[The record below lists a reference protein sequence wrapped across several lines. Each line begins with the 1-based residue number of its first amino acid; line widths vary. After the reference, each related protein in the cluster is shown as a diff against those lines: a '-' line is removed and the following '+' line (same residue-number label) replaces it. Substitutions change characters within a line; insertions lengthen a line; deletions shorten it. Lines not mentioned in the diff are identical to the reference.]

1 MTLTPEQELLIC
13 CSRLR
18 LDPACSLRV
27 RGLLESPLDF
37 DALLRSARMHGV
49 LPLLGR
55 HLLGEAGE
63 ALAPSERGCLE
74 HAVREIAARN
84 ALLAA
89 ELVRVVTLLAAAG
102 ILAVPFKGPV
112 AAIAAYGNVALR
124 QFSDLDVLVRV
135 EEVDAAASVLIDA
148 GYRALDAERDGPILR
163 RVGYYRG
170 LVHTGFGVVIELHWR
185 FGPAWFNFPLD
196 LSHLDARLTRLSV
209 GGVDLPVLGPEDT
222 LLVSCAH
229 GTRHLWARLE
239 WICLVAEFVRKRDAI
254 DWRALAA
261 RATAVG
267 GRRMVGLGLLLA
279 RDVLSLSMPAEAER
293 YFVGENG
300 TASLATELGAR
311 LFERNSHALRPLE
324 IAIDILRARERTADR
339 FHHVIGLAFDPTISE
354 VTILKLPKP
363 LTWLYHLVRPLRLVW
378 RYGVVVAARWVGRL
392 PCA

>member
-74 HAVREIAARN
+74 HAVREIAAWN

-239 WICLVAEFVRKRDAI
+239 WICQVREQVQRDGV
-254 DWRALAA
+254 DWTGLAA

-267 GRRMVGLGLLLA
+267 ARRMVGLGLRLA
-279 RDVLSLSMPAEAER
+279 QDVVGLAVPGEAER
-293 YFVGENG
+293 RFTTDPAVR
-300 TASLATELGAR
+300 SLAADLKTR
-311 LFERNSHALRPLE
+311 LFQRDGLALRPRE
-324 IAIDILRARERTADR
+324 IGTDILRARERPADR
-339 FHHVIGLAFDPTISE
+339 LRHVIGLTLQPTIGE
-354 VTILKLPKP
+354 VKSFRLPRR
-363 LTWLYHLVRPLRLVW
+363 LGWLYHLARPARLAW
-378 RYGVVVAARWVGRL
+378 RYGAVAAVRRVTRL
-392 PCA
+392 GAK

>member
-1 MTLTPEQELLIC
+1 VTLTPEQELLIC

-74 HAVREIAARN
+74 HAVREIAAWN

-148 GYRALDAERDGPILR
+148 GYRAVDAERDGPILR

-239 WICLVAEFVRKRDAI
+239 WICLVAEF
-254 DWRALAA
+254 
-261 RATAVG
+261 
-267 GRRMVGLGLLLA
+267 
-279 RDVLSLSMPAEAER
+279 
-293 YFVGENG
+293 
-300 TASLATELGAR
+300 
-311 LFERNSHALRPLE
+311 ERNSHALRPLE